1 MKKKILP
8 IIMLTMIIIFSACA
22 IKDNNSSNVTDTKTE
37 EDDKKSED
45 IDDEKT
51 DDNNADINNKEQ
63 NDTDNVTEK
72 KVPKSIDELHV
83 DMANNIRLK
92 GVSDDEIVINDKEK
106 LDLIKNIIGRARI
119 CKDKSDEESEEVLA
133 GGIDFKFE
141 LYNDDEYLCYIFLAD
156 VTEGIFYVS
165 NDEYSFDCEIAKGD
179 AIKLVDVVDE
189 N

>member
-22 IKDNNSSNVTDTKTE
+22 IKDNNSSNDTDTKTE

-92 GVSDDEIVINDKEK
+92 GVSGDEIVINDKEK

-119 CKDKSDEESEEVLA
+119 CKDKSDEESEELLA
-133 GGIDFKFE
+133 GGIDFE

-156 VTEGIFYVS
+156 VTETGIFYVS

-179 AIKLVDVVDE
+179 AIKLVDVFDE